1 MQNVKAVILAAGKGT
16 RLQSEQYQM
25 PKVLRE
31 ANGQPLLHYVL
42 KALDF
47 LPRENTVI
55 VAGYMREKVAARF
68 PQYPFAVQE
77 PQKGTGHAVQCAWEY
92 LKDFDGTVLVCCGDM
107 PLIKRETYEALLAE
121 HAKNGCP
128 CTFLT
133 GTCGEDLPYGRILRD
148 ENGQFLRVV
157 EDKDCTP
164 EQRAIR
170 ELNAGVYAFACK
182 ELLACLDL
190 LKNDNAQ
197 GEYYL
202 TDVPELMRQRGGRI
216 GVCCVE
222 LNEQIIGV
230 NTLEQLKQVEEYLR
244 DEQPFCKTNGNNP

>member
-1 MQNVKAVILAAGKGT
+1 MGQVKAVILAAGKGT
-16 RLQSEQYQM
+16 RLRTEGCDL

-31 ANGQPLLHYVL
+31 AKGQPLLHYVL
-42 KALDF
+42 EALSF
-47 LPRENTVI
+47 LPKEDTVI
-55 VAGYMREKVAARF
+55 VAGYRKEQVMERF
-68 PQYPFAVQE
+68 PEYPFAVQE
-77 PQKGTGHAVQCAWEY
+77 PQNGTGHAVQCAKAQLEN
-92 LKDFDGTVLVCCGDM
+92 FHGTVLVCCGDM
-107 PLIKRETYEALLAE
+107 PLIRQETYEALLAE
-121 HAKNGCP
+121 HEKNDCP

-133 GTCGEDLPYGRILRD
+133 GTSNEDLPYGRILRD

-164 EQRAIR
+164 EQKNIR
-170 ELNAGVYAFACK
+170 ELNAGVYAFDCQS
-182 ELLACLDL
+182 LLQCLGQ

-202 TDVPELMRQRGGRI
+202 TDVPELLLQQGKKI

-230 NTLEQLKQVEEYLR
+230 NTIEQLQQVEGYLEQRTAE
-244 DEQPFCKTNGNNP
+244 